1 MDVRVVKNFSDP
13 LWGKHGKAFFYHEI
27 HETHEQNQGYFAC
40 FEGFC
45 GEGWMKW
52 MGKNPSGPLWGVYGK
67 AFFYHEMHEKNQE
80 DFAGLKG
87 F

>member
-1 MDVRVVKNFSDP
+1 
-13 LWGKHGKAFFYHEI
+13 
-27 HETHEQNQGYFAC
+27 
-40 FEGFC
+40 
-45 GEGWMKW
+45 MKW